1 MTTTPPAPIPEIAG
15 TPAPTSPDGGTA
27 TLPQWRLMARRFC
40 KSRLAVAGSIV
51 LAVLYACAVLA
62 PFLSPNPYQQQD
74 ANLKNASPTSI
85 VWSGGPA
92 ICSRQQQLDTETF
105 TYEYRSDCG
114 SSVPLRFF
122 GEGYDYKLFGL
133 IPTDRHLVTVDQPH
147 TLLLWGADSAGRD
160 VFARSMQGARVSL
173 TIGLLGVAVGT
184 FLGATIG
191 TISGYF
197 RGAVDT
203 LLQRCIELLTSLPTL
218 PLWLALAA
226 LLPQDMSVTNRYFL
240 ITLILSLVGWAG
252 LARQVRGKVMSYAAS
267 DYVAAARIAG
277 SSSGRIVFKH
287 LIPNASSH
295 IVATSMLAVPATIIS
310 ETSLSFLGVGM
321 LPPAVSWGV
330 LLSDAQNVATV
341 QQHPWLLIPAALVVI
356 AVTCFQLIGDGLR
369 DAVDPYG

>member
-1 MTTTPPAPIPEIAG
+1 MTTTPPAPVAEQTTPP
-15 TPAPTSPDGGTA
+15 TPAAAGNGTA
-27 TLPQWRLMARRFC
+27 NLPQWRLMARRFLS
-40 KSRLAVAGSIV
+40 SRLAVAAAVV
-51 LAVLYACAVLA
+51 LAVLYVCAILA
-62 PFLSPNPYQQQD
+62 PFLSPNPYDQQD
-74 ANLKNASPTSI
+74 ADLKNASPTSI
-85 VWSGGPA
+85 TWSGGPA
-92 ICSRQQQLDTETF
+92 ICSREQQLDTETF
-105 TYEYRSDCG
+105 TYEYRSDC
-114 SSVPLRFF
+114 STSIPLRFF
-122 GEGYDYKLFGL
+122 GKGHEYKLFGM
-133 IPTDRHLVTVDQPH
+133 IPTDRHLVTVDEPH

-203 LLQRCIELLTSLPTL
+203 VLQRFIELLMSLPTL

-226 LLPQDMSVTNRYFL
+226 ILPQDLSVTSRYFL

-252 LARQVRGKVMSYAAS
+252 LARQIRGKVMSFAAS

-277 SSSGRIVFKH
+277 SSSARIVFRH

-295 IVATSMLAVPATIIS
+295 IVATAMLAVPATIIA

-330 LLSDAQNVATV
+330 LLSDAQSVSTV
-341 QQHPWLLIPAALVVI
+341 QQYPWLLIPAALVVL

>member
-1 MTTTPPAPIPEIAG
+1 MPREQT
-15 TPAPTSPDGGTA
+15 
-27 TLPQWRLMARRFC
+27 
-40 KSRLAVAGSIV
+40 
-51 LAVLYACAVLA
+51 
-62 PFLSPNPYQQQD
+62 
-74 ANLKNASPTSI
+74 
-85 VWSGGPA
+85 
-92 ICSRQQQLDTETF
+92 LDTETF
-105 TYEYRSDCG
+105 TYEYRSNCG
-114 SSVPLRFF
+114 KAVPLHFF
-122 GEGYDYKLFGL
+122 GKGHEYKLFGL
-133 IPTDRHLVTVDQPH
+133 IPTDRHLVTVDKPH

-160 VFARSMQGARVSL
+160 VFARAMQGARVSL

-191 TISGYF
+191 TVSGYF
-197 RGAVDT
+197 RGPLDT
-203 LLQRCIELLTSLPTL
+203 LLQRFIELLMSLPTL

-226 LLPQDMSVTNRYFL
+226 ILPRDMSVTSRYFL

-252 LARQVRGKVMSYAAS
+252 LARQVRGKVMSYAES

-277 SSSGRIVFKH
+277 ASSSRIVFRH

-295 IVATSMLAVPATIIS
+295 IVATATLAVPAAIIA

-330 LLSDAQNVATV
+330 LLSDAQNIAAV
-341 QQHPWLLIPAALVVI
+341 QQYPWLLIPAVLVVL

>member
-1 MTTTPPAPIPEIAG
+1 MTTTPPAPVTEPNTLSAPAEAG
-15 TPAPTSPDGGTA
+15 NGTA
-27 TLPQWRLMARRFC
+27 TLPQWRLMLRRFL
-40 KSRLAVAGSIV
+40 KSRLAVASSVV
-51 LAVLYACAVLA
+51 LAVLYVCAILA
-62 PFLSPNPYQQQD
+62 PFLSPNPYDRQD
-74 ANLKNASPTSI
+74 ADLKNAPPTAVI
-85 VWSGGPA
+85 WSGGPA
-92 ICSRQQQLDTETF
+92 ICSREQQLDTETF
-105 TYEYRSDCG
+105 TYEYSSDCG
-114 SSVPLRFF
+114 KPVPLRFF
-122 GEGYDYKLFGL
+122 GKGHEYKLFGL
-133 IPTDRHLVTVDQPH
+133 ISTDRHLVTVDKPH
-147 TLLLWGADSAGRD
+147 TLLFWGADSAGRD

-203 LLQRCIELLTSLPTL
+203 LLQRFIELLMSLPTL

-226 LLPQDMSVTNRYFL
+226 ILPQDMSVASRYFL
-240 ITLILSLVGWAG
+240 ITLILSLVGWAS
-252 LARQVRGKVMSYAAS
+252 LARQIRGKVMSYAAS

-277 SSSGRIVFKH
+277 SSSARIVFRH

-295 IVATSMLAVPATIIS
+295 IVATAMLAVPATIIA

-341 QQHPWLLIPAALVVI
+341 QQYPWLLIPAALVVL